1 MKIVLL
7 NLLDSMMSG
16 AATFIFFQ
24 AILGKKESK
33 LPYYII
39 LLIFVCSFTIY
50 AAITSI
56 LIGNTSTPAFYL
68 RLTLSSLLCFC
79 LSFLYSV
86 NLRTKILISIS
97 TTILCSIFEDFSY
110 YIITS
115 IYSYQAETDT
125 MDSLVFSNISL
136 MANMLFLIFSILIHL
151 VWKKEAFVHSLSY
164 TIVLLVIP
172 VLSTFLLLS
181 KPILYLNINIPS
193 AFFIL
198 AAFVLFINIMNYI
211 LFYNVLEN
219 EELRFQLT
227 IQKEQIEFQ
236 RNKYE
241 QLGAAYKNIRS
252 FMHDTKKHLFYIE
265 NCVTEKK
272 YDDIIPYSKEI
283 MHDLE

>member
-16 AATFIFFQ
+16 AAAFIFFQ
-24 AILGKKESK
+24 TILGKKKSQ

-56 LIGNTSTPAFYL
+56 LIGNTSTLAVYL

-79 LSFLYSV
+79 LSFLYSA

-97 TTILCSIFEDFSY
+97 TTILCSIFEAFSY

-115 IYSYQAETDT
+115 IYSYRVEKDT
-125 MDSLVFSNISL
+125 MDFLVFSNISL
-136 MANMLFLIFSILIHL
+136 MANMFFLIFSILIHFI
-151 VWKKEAFVHSLSY
+151 WKKEAFVHSLSY
-164 TIVLLVIP
+164 TIILLVIP
-172 VLSTFLLLS
+172 VLSMCLLLS

-265 NCVTEKK
+265 KF
-272 YDDIIPYSKEI
+272 
-283 MHDLE
+283 

>member
-16 AATFIFFQ
+16 ASTFIFFQ
-24 AILGKKESK
+24 AILGKKKSK

-97 TTILCSIFEDFSY
+97 TTMLCSIFESFSY

-136 MANMLFLIFSILIHL
+136 MANMLFLIFSIII
-151 VWKKEAFVHSLSY
+151 S
-164 TIVLLVIP
+164 
-172 VLSTFLLLS
+172 
-181 KPILYLNINIPS
+181 
-193 AFFIL
+193 
-198 AAFVLFINIMNYI
+198 
-211 LFYNVLEN
+211 
-219 EELRFQLT
+219 
-227 IQKEQIEFQ
+227 
-236 RNKYE
+236 RN
-241 QLGAAYKNIRS
+241 L
-252 FMHDTKKHLFYIE
+252 
-265 NCVTEKK
+265 
-272 YDDIIPYSKEI
+272 
-283 MHDLE
+283 